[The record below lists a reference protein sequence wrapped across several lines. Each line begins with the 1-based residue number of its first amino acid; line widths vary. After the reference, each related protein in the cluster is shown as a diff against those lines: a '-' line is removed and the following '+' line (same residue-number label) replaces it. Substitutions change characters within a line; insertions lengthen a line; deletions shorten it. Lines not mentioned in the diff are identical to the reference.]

1 MLKLGSAI
9 SANGEA
15 CRLRCITMVNRV
27 IKKLV
32 LSDLSL
38 NFAFGLLSPIFA
50 VFILRNVE
58 GSTLR
63 VVGLAT
69 TFYWIARTL
78 TTVPLSKF
86 MDRTDG
92 ERDEFYFMI
101 IGSFMM
107 SSIPLFFLLAKV
119 PWHIYLIQFISGLSA
134 SMAVPSWRILF
145 TDHLDRGSTGYEWSL
160 EDIAI
165 GVSVGISAYLGSLL
179 ADKFGFHTVFIF
191 VSMLGYFGTMILIPI
206 SRDAKNLAQIKRE
219 HRLEQIKLKRK
230 ITLPAK
236 MDGFK

>member
-1 MLKLGSAI
+1 
-9 SANGEA
+9 
-15 CRLRCITMVNRV
+15 MVNRV

-32 LSDLSL
+32 LSDLLL
-38 NFAFGLLSPIFA
+38 NFAFGLLAPIFA
-50 VFILRNVE
+50 IFILKE
-58 GSTLR
+58 IESSSLR

-86 MDRTDG
+86 LDRTDG
-92 ERDEFYFMI
+92 ERDEFYFLV
-101 IGSFMM
+101 IGSFLM
-107 SSIPLFFLLAKV
+107 SSIPLFFLLAEA
-119 PWHIYLIQFISGLSA
+119 PWHVYLIQFISGLSA

-165 GVSVGISAYLGSLL
+165 GVSVGISAFFGSLL
-179 ADKFGFHTVFIF
+179 ADKFGFTIVFIF
-191 VSMLGYFGTMILIPI
+191 VAMLGYLGTMVLIPI

-219 HRLEQIKLKRK
+219 HRLEEIRNKRK
-230 ITLPAK
+230 KILPRK
-236 MDGFK
+236 VDGIK

>member
-1 MLKLGSAI
+1 
-9 SANGEA
+9 
-15 CRLRCITMVNRV
+15 MVNRV

-50 VFILRNVE
+50 IFILQNIE
-58 GSTLR
+58 GSTLK

-78 TTVPLSKF
+78 TTVPLSRFLDK
-86 MDRTDG
+86 TDG
-92 ERDEFYFMI
+92 ERDEFYFMV

-165 GVSVGISAYLGSLL
+165 GVSVGISAYFGSLL
-179 ADKFGFHTVFIF
+179 ADKFGFHTVFMFLSI
-191 VSMLGYFGTMILIPI
+191 LGYLACLVLMGI
-206 SRDAKNLAQIKRE
+206 SRDAKDLAQIR
-219 HRLEQIKLKRK
+219 R
-230 ITLPAK
+230 
-236 MDGFK
+236 